1 VREQG
6 VKGLYK
12 GLLVSSAGIAPFIGI
27 KLTSFDILKSRF
39 SPDRNSKYAW
49 LHNLVIGSS
58 AGTIA
63 MLATYPLDLTRRLMQ
78 LNGQP
83 GHIYKNYPDACMQ
96 LWRKDGPKG
105 FFKGVWATFLKV
117 APMTA
122 ILFMVNERMKNL
134 IGI

>member
-1 VREQG
+1 MG
-6 VKGLYK
+6 GLYK
-12 GLLVSSAGIAPFIGI
+12 GLAVSSAGIAPFIAI
-27 KLTSFDILKSRF
+27 KLTSFDILKANF
-39 SPDRNSKYAW
+39 SPNKDNPYAW
-49 LHNLVIGSS
+49 LHNLVLGST
-58 AGTIA
+58 AGTVA

-96 LWRKDGPKG
+96 LFKRDGPKG

-122 ILFMVNERMKNL
+122 ILFAV
-134 IGI
+134 